1 MTETIFALATP
12 PGRSAIQII
21 RVSGPGAARA
31 LRRLAG
37 KVPPPRQATMAQ
49 LNAKDGQVLD
59 QAMILFF
66 KGPASATGEDLAE
79 FHLHGS
85 PVLGRMVMLELED
98 IPGFRLAAPG
108 EFTRRAFLEGKIN
121 LDQAEAIGD
130 IIDADTERQHH
141 QAMAQLDGAL
151 SQRTDHWRSRL
162 IALAGHLEA
171 LIDFADEELPAQ
183 ITQEITTDT
192 AALIADMET
201 AIAAARAGI
210 ITRDGITLALIGLP
224 NAGKSTLLN
233 ALAGDERAIV
243 SPEAGTT
250 RDIIR
255 VSLDMSGIPVHLVDT
270 AGIRET
276 SSRVEQEG
284 VRRALAAAGR
294 AAVVLVLVD
303 QNKAEPVTIFQQ
315 IRKNIEATV
324 AREGISMPHL
334 MPVLTKA
341 DLPAAA
347 GPLPEWPMI
356 SAQTGRGMSRLK
368 DELFRYIE
376 THASPVEAPI
386 LTRQRHLEA
395 VTSALAALK
404 AARDL
409 DLDQAPELMA
419 EEFRHAIHALGR
431 LTGRVDVEDL
441 LDHIFSSFCI
451 GK

>member
-1 MTETIFALATP
+1 MTKTIFALATP

-37 KVPPPRQATMAQ
+37 FVPPPRQARMM
-49 LNAKDGQVLD
+49 LLKDKGGLPLD
-59 QAMILFF
+59 QAMVLFF

-85 PVLGRMVMLELED
+85 PVLGRMVMLELEE
-98 IPGFRLAAPG
+98 IPGLRLAEPG

-130 IIDADTERQHH
+130 IIDADTSRQHY

-151 SQRTDHWRSRL
+151 TKRTDEWRSRL
-162 IALAGHLEA
+162 ISLSAHLEA
-171 LIDFADEELPAQ
+171 IIDFADEDLPESVVQ
-183 ITQEITTDT
+183 DIRTGTSSLIDDLQS
-192 AALIADMET
+192 ALANAE
-201 AIAAARAGI
+201 AGI
-210 ITRDGITLALIGLP
+210 ITRDGVTVALIGLP

-255 VSLDMSGIPVHLVDT
+255 VSLDISGIPVHLVDT
-270 AGIRET
+270 AGIRDT
-276 SSRVEQEG
+276 ISIVEKEG
-284 VRRALAAAGR
+284 VRRAIKAAAS
-294 AAVVLVLVD
+294 ASIVLVLVD
-303 QNKAEPVTIFQQ
+303 QTTSHPARVFHE
-315 IRKNIEATV
+315 IRQNIMGKTED
-324 AREGISMPHL
+324 EGLEMPKL
-334 MPVLTKA
+334 IPVLTKS
-341 DLPAAA
+341 DLPTGAE
-347 GPLPEWPMI
+347 PLPEWLMI
-356 SAQTGRGMSRLK
+356 SASTGKGMAQLEK
-368 DELFRYIE
+368 ELIGHIE
-376 THASPVEAPI
+376 DLTATTEPPI

-395 VTSALAALK
+395 LQTALSALKSASH
-404 AARDL
+404 L
-409 DLDQAPELMA
+409 DMEHSPELMA
-419 EEFRHAIHALGR
+419 EEFRHAAHALGR

-441 LDHIFSSFCI
+441 LDHVFSAFCI

>member
-1 MTETIFALATP
+1 MTKTIFALATP

-37 KVPPPRQATMAQ
+37 FVPPPRQARMM
-49 LNAKDGQVLD
+49 LLKDKGGLPLD
-59 QAMILFF
+59 QAMVLFF

-85 PVLGRMVMLELED
+85 PVLGRMVMLELEE
-98 IPGFRLAAPG
+98 IPGLRLAEPG

-130 IIDADTERQHH
+130 IIDADTSRQHY

-151 SQRTDHWRSRL
+151 TKRTDEWRSRL
-162 IALAGHLEA
+162 ISLSAHLEA
-171 LIDFADEELPAQ
+171 IIDFADEDLPESVVQ
-183 ITQEITTDT
+183 DIRTGTSSLIDDLQS
-192 AALIADMET
+192 ALANAE
-201 AIAAARAGI
+201 AGI
-210 ITRDGITLALIGLP
+210 ITRDGVTVALIGLP

-255 VSLDMSGIPVHLVDT
+255 VSLDISGIPVHLVDT
-270 AGIRET
+270 AGIRDAI
-276 SSRVEQEG
+276 SIVEKEG
-284 VRRALAAAGR
+284 VRRAIKAAAS
-294 AAVVLVLVD
+294 ASIVLVLVD
-303 QNKAEPVTIFQQ
+303 QTTSHPARVFHE
-315 IRKNIEATV
+315 IRQNIMGKTED
-324 AREGISMPHL
+324 EGLEMPKL
-334 MPVLTKA
+334 IPVLTKS
-341 DLPAAA
+341 DLPTGAE
-347 GPLPEWPMI
+347 PLPEWLMI
-356 SAQTGRGMSRLK
+356 SASTGKGMAQLEK
-368 DELFRYIE
+368 ELIGHIE
-376 THASPVEAPI
+376 DLTTTTEPPI

-395 VTSALAALK
+395 LQTALSALKSASH
-404 AARDL
+404 L
-409 DLDQAPELMA
+409 DMEHSPELMA
-419 EEFRHAIHALGR
+419 EEFRHAAHALGR

-441 LDHIFSSFCI
+441 LDHVFSAFCI

>member
-1 MTETIFALATP
+1 MTKTIFALATP

-37 KVPPPRQATMAQ
+37 FVPPPRQARMM
-49 LNAKDGQVLD
+49 LLKDKGGLPLD
-59 QAMILFF
+59 QAMVLFF

-85 PVLGRMVMLELED
+85 PVLGRMVMLELEE
-98 IPGFRLAAPG
+98 IPGLRLAEPG

-130 IIDADTERQHH
+130 IIDADTSRQHY

-151 SQRTDHWRSRL
+151 TKRTEEWRSRL
-162 IALAGHLEA
+162 ISLSAHLEA
-171 LIDFADEELPAQ
+171 IIDFADEDLPESVVQ
-183 ITQEITTDT
+183 DIRTGTSSLIDDLQS
-192 AALIADMET
+192 ALANAE
-201 AIAAARAGI
+201 AGI
-210 ITRDGITLALIGLP
+210 ITRDGVTVALIGLP

-255 VSLDMSGIPVHLVDT
+255 VSLDISGIPVHLVDT
-270 AGIRET
+270 AGIRDT
-276 SSRVEQEG
+276 ISIVEKEG
-284 VRRALAAAGR
+284 VRRAIKAAAS
-294 AAVVLVLVD
+294 ASIVLVLVD
-303 QNKAEPVTIFQQ
+303 QTTSHPASVFHE
-315 IRKNIEATV
+315 IRQNIMGKTED
-324 AREGISMPHL
+324 EGLEMPKL
-334 MPVLTKA
+334 IPVLTKS
-341 DLPAAA
+341 DLPTGAE
-347 GPLPEWPMI
+347 PLPEWLMI
-356 SAQTGRGMSRLK
+356 SASTGKGMAQLEK
-368 DELFRYIE
+368 ELIGHIE
-376 THASPVEAPI
+376 DLTATTEPPI

-395 VTSALAALK
+395 LQTALSALKSASH
-404 AARDL
+404 L
-409 DLDQAPELMA
+409 DMEHSPELMA
-419 EEFRHAIHALGR
+419 EEFRHAAHALGR

-441 LDHIFSSFCI
+441 LDHVFSAFCI

>member
-1 MTETIFALATP
+1 MTKTIFALATP

-37 KVPPPRQATMAQ
+37 FVPPPRQARMM
-49 LNAKDGQVLD
+49 LLKDKGGLPLD
-59 QAMILFF
+59 QAMVLFF

-85 PVLGRMVMLELED
+85 PVLGRMVMLELEE
-98 IPGFRLAAPG
+98 IPGLRLAEPG

-130 IIDADTERQHH
+130 IIDADTSRQHH

-151 SQRTDHWRSRL
+151 TKRTDEWRSRL
-162 IALAGHLEA
+162 ISLSAHLEA
-171 LIDFADEELPAQ
+171 IIDFADEDLPESVVQ
-183 ITQEITTDT
+183 DIRTGTSSLIDDLQS
-192 AALIADMET
+192 ALANAE
-201 AIAAARAGI
+201 AGI
-210 ITRDGITLALIGLP
+210 ITRDGVTVALIGLP

-255 VSLDMSGIPVHLVDT
+255 VSLDISGIPVHLVDT
-270 AGIRET
+270 AGIRDT
-276 SSRVEQEG
+276 ISIVEKEG
-284 VRRALAAAGR
+284 VRRAIKAAAS
-294 AAVVLVLVD
+294 ASIVLVLVD
-303 QNKAEPVTIFQQ
+303 QTTSHPARVFHE
-315 IRKNIEATV
+315 IRQNIMGKTED
-324 AREGISMPHL
+324 EGLEMPKL
-334 MPVLTKA
+334 IPVLTKS
-341 DLPAAA
+341 DLPIGAE
-347 GPLPEWPMI
+347 PLPEWLMI
-356 SAQTGRGMSRLK
+356 SASTGKGMAQLEK
-368 DELFRYIE
+368 ELIGHIE
-376 THASPVEAPI
+376 DLTATTEPPI

-395 VTSALAALK
+395 LQTALSALKSASH
-404 AARDL
+404 L
-409 DLDQAPELMA
+409 DMEHSPELMA
-419 EEFRHAIHALGR
+419 EEFRHAAHALGR

-441 LDHIFSSFCI
+441 LDHVFSAFCI

>member
-37 KVPPPRQATMAQ
+37 IVPPPREAKMVVLKDSHAQ
-49 LNAKDGQVLD
+49 PLD
-59 QAMILFF
+59 QAMVLFF

-85 PVLGRMVMLELED
+85 PVLGRMVMGELEE
-98 IPGFRLAAPG
+98 IPGFRLAEPG
-108 EFTRRAFLEGKIN
+108 EFTRRAFTEGKIN

-130 IIDADTERQHH
+130 IIDADTARQHH

-151 SQRTDHWRSRL
+151 TKRTDEWRNRL
-162 IALAGHLEA
+162 ISLSAHLEA
-171 LIDFADEELPAQ
+171 IIDFADEELPGNVLET
-183 ITQEITTDT
+183 IRSGTSSLIDEIENALS
-192 AALIADMET
+192 AAS
-201 AIAAARAGI
+201 AGL
-210 ITRDGITLALIGLP
+210 ITRDGIKVALVGLP

-255 VSLDMSGIPVHLVDT
+255 VSLDIKGIPVHLVDT
-270 AGIRET
+270 AGIRDT
-276 SSRVEQEG
+276 SNIVEKEG
-284 VRRALAAAGR
+284 VRRALNAASGAS
-294 AAVVLVLVD
+294 VVLVLVEQPTD
-303 QNKAEPVTIFQQ
+303 HP
-315 IRKNIEATV
+315 ATV
-324 AREGISMPHL
+324 FHDIRQNIMKETDDQGGEPPHFL
-334 MPVLTKA
+334 PVLTKT
-341 DLPAAA
+341 DLPSGK
-347 GPLPEWPMI
+347 GPSPEWLMI
-356 SAQTGRGMSRLK
+356 SAATGTGMDRLEK
-368 DELFRYIE
+368 ELIRRIE
-376 THASPVEAPI
+376 DLTATTEPPI
-386 LTRQRHLEA
+386 LTRQRHLDA
-395 VTSALAALK
+395 LDTALSALKSGSL
-404 AARDL
+404 L
-409 DLDQAPELMA
+409 DMEHSPELMA
-419 EEFRHAIHALGR
+419 EEFRHAVHALGR